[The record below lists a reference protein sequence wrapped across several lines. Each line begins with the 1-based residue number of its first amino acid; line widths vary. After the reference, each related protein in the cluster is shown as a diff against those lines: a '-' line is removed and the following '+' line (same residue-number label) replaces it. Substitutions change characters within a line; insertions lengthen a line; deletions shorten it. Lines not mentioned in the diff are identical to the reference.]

1 MDRLFNVIG
10 LMSGTSGDGVDASLT
25 KTDGNNVFMPISDKY
40 YEYPSSKKKKYHNLV
55 DKLKESNDLDKFK
68 VDIDILERLLTMFN
82 LEIIQDI
89 KKNCKV
95 SIDLIGY
102 HGQTIYH
109 NPKKG
114 ISRQLGNGNLLS
126 KLLNI
131 KIVYDF
137 RKNDILNGGQ
147 GAPLTPIFHVML
159 SNKLNLN
166 SAVILN
172 IGGILNATTI
182 FGDGNFLAT
191 DIGPGMCLID
201 KWIRLNSKLKFD
213 HNGLIS
219 SKGQIHMNLNLELE
233 NFYHFEKKKL
243 NENYIKSF
251 DVNDFDLAF
260 VRGLNLENG
269 AATLI
274 EYTAKIIFDYFSYIL
289 KKMEKFK
296 NKPVFIL
303 CGGGRRNKFLLK
315 RLKFNLRKNKYF
327 KNKKKCFNVI
337 DTYGI
342 DGDFIESQAFAYIAV
357 RSILNLPISFPYTTG
372 CKKECTGG
380 VII

>member
-1 MDRLFNVIG
+1 MDRIFNVIG

-25 KTDGNNVFMPISDKY
+25 KTDGNNVFTSISDKY
-40 YEYPSSKKKKYHNLV
+40 YEYPLLIKKKYHALI
-55 DKLKESNDLDKFK
+55 DKLKDYKDLNKFK
-68 VDIDILERLLTMFN
+68 ADIDELERLLTIFN

-89 KKNCKV
+89 KKNYKN

-109 NPKKG
+109 NPKKK

-137 RKNDILNGGQ
+137 RQNDILNGGQ

-166 SAVILN
+166 PVVILN

-182 FGDGNFLAT
+182 FEDGNFLAT

-213 HNGLIS
+213 HDGLIS
-219 SKGQIHMNLNLELE
+219 SKGQIHMNLDLELE
-233 NFYHFEKKKL
+233 NFFHFEQKKL

-289 KKMEKFK
+289 KKLEKFK
-296 NKPVFIL
+296 NKPAFIL
-303 CGGGRRNKFLLK
+303 CGGGRRNKFLLE
-315 RLKFNLRKNKYF
+315 RLKFNLRKNNFF
-327 KNKKKCFNVI
+327 KNQKKCFDVI
-337 DTYGI
+337 DNYGI

-357 RSILNLPISFPYTTG
+357 RSVLNLPISFPHTTG
-372 CKKECTGG
+372 CKTECTGG

>member
-1 MDRLFNVIG
+1 MDRIFNVIG

-25 KTDGNNVFMPISDKY
+25 KTDGNNVFTSISDKY
-40 YEYPSSKKKKYHNLV
+40 YEYPLLIKKKYHALI
-55 DKLKESNDLDKFK
+55 DKLKDYKDLNKFK
-68 VDIDILERLLTMFN
+68 ADIDELERLLTIFN

-89 KKNCKV
+89 KKNYKN

-109 NPKKG
+109 NPKKK

-137 RKNDILNGGQ
+137 RQNDILNGGQ

-166 SAVILN
+166 PVVILN

-182 FGDGNFLAT
+182 FEDGNFLAT

-201 KWIRLNSKLKFD
+201 KWIRLNSKLNFD
-213 HNGLIS
+213 HDGLLS
-219 SKGQIHMNLNLELE
+219 TKGQIHMNLDLELE
-233 NFYHFEKKKL
+233 NFFHFEQKKL

-289 KKMEKFK
+289 KKLEKFK
-296 NKPVFIL
+296 NKPAFIL
-303 CGGGRRNKFLLK
+303 CGGGRRNKFLLE
-315 RLKFNLRKNKYF
+315 RLKFNLRKNYFF
-327 KNKKKCFNVI
+327 KNQKKCFDVI
-337 DTYGI
+337 DNYGI

-357 RSILNLPISFPYTTG
+357 RSVLNLPISFPHTTG
-372 CKKECTGG
+372 CKTECTGG

>member
-10 LMSGTSGDGVDASLT
+10 LMSGTSGDGVDTSLT
-25 KTDGNNVFMPISDKY
+25 KTDGKNVFIPISDKY
-40 YEYPSSKKKKYHNLV
+40 YKYPVNIKKKYHSIV
-55 DKLKESNDLDKFK
+55 DKLKHNKNLKELKTE
-68 VDIDILERLLTMFN
+68 IDELERILTMFN
-82 LEIIQDI
+82 LKIIQDI
-89 KKNCKV
+89 KKNCKI

-114 ISRQLGNGNLLS
+114 ISRQLGNGKLLS

-131 KIVYDF
+131 KVVYNF
-137 RKNDILNGGQ
+137 RQNDILNGGQ

-159 SNKLNLN
+159 SKKLNLN

-182 FGDGNFLAT
+182 FENGNFLAT

-201 KWIRLNSKLKFD
+201 KWIRLNSKFKFD
-213 HNGLIS
+213 HEGLIS
-219 SKGQIHMNLNLELE
+219 SKGQIHMNLDLELE

-251 DVNDFDLAF
+251 DINDFDLTF

-289 KKMEKFK
+289 KKTEKFK
-296 NKPVFIL
+296 KKPELIL
-303 CGGGRRNKFLLK
+303 CGGGRRNKFLLE
-315 RLKFNLRKNKYF
+315 RLKINLNTNKHFKNQKKYF
-327 KNKKKCFNVI
+327 NII
-337 DTYGI
+337 DNYGI

-357 RSILNLPISFPYTTG
+357 RSILNLPISFPHTTG

-380 VII
+380 VVL

>member
-1 MDRLFNVIG
+1 MNRLFNVVG

-25 KTDGNNVFMPISDKY
+25 KTDGNNVFKSISDKY
-40 YEYPSSKKKKYHNLV
+40 YEYPSLLKKKYHALV
-55 DKLKESNDLDKFK
+55 DKLKDLKDLNKFK
-68 VDIDILERLLTMFN
+68 ADIDELERLLTIFN

-89 KKNCKV
+89 KKNFKNN
-95 SIDLIGY
+95 IDLIGY

-109 NPKKG
+109 NPKKK

-182 FGDGNFLAT
+182 FEDGNFLAT

-213 HNGLIS
+213 HDGLIS
-219 SKGQIHMNLNLELE
+219 SKGQIHMNLNFELE
-233 NFYHFEKKKL
+233 NFFHFEQKKL

-251 DVNDFDLAF
+251 DINDFDLAF

-274 EYTAKIIFDYFSYIL
+274 EYTAKIIFDYFSYII

-303 CGGGRRNKFLLK
+303 CGGGRHNKFLLE
-315 RLKFNLRKNKYF
+315 RLKFNLRKNKFF
-327 KNKKKCFNVI
+327 KNQKKYFNVI
-337 DTYGI
+337 DNYGI

-357 RSILNLPISFPYTTG
+357 RSVLNLPISFPHTTG

-380 VII
+380 VVI

>member
-1 MDRLFNVIG
+1 MDRIFNVIG

-25 KTDGNNVFMPISDKY
+25 KTDGNNVFTSISDKY
-40 YEYPSSKKKKYHNLV
+40 YEYPLLIKKKYHALI
-55 DKLKESNDLDKFK
+55 DKLKDYKDLNKFK
-68 VDIDILERLLTMFN
+68 ADIDELERLLTIFN

-89 KKNCKV
+89 KKNYKN

-109 NPKKG
+109 NPKKK

-137 RKNDILNGGQ
+137 RQNDILNGGQ

-166 SAVILN
+166 PAVILN

-182 FGDGNFLAT
+182 FEDGNFLAT

-213 HNGLIS
+213 HDGLIS
-219 SKGQIHMNLNLELE
+219 SKGQIHMNLDLELE
-233 NFYHFEKKKL
+233 NFFHFEQKKL

-289 KKMEKFK
+289 KKLEKFK

-303 CGGGRRNKFLLK
+303 CGGGRRNKFLLE
-315 RLKFNLRKNKYF
+315 RLKFNLRKNNFF
-327 KNKKKCFNVI
+327 KNQKKCFNVI
-337 DTYGI
+337 DNYGI
-342 DGDFIESQAFAYIAV
+342 DGDFIE
-357 RSILNLPISFPYTTG
+357 
-372 CKKECTGG
+372 
-380 VII
+380 

>member
-10 LMSGTSGDGVDASLT
+10 LMSGTSGDGVDTSLT
-25 KTDGNNVFMPISDKY
+25 KTDGKNVFIPISDKY
-40 YEYPSSKKKKYHNLV
+40 YKYPSNIKKKYHSIV
-55 DKLKESNDLDKFK
+55 DKLKHNKNLKGLKPE
-68 VDIDILERLLTMFN
+68 IIELERILTMFN
-82 LEIIQDI
+82 LKIIQDI
-89 KKNCKV
+89 KKNSKI

-114 ISRQLGNGNLLS
+114 ISRQLGNGKLLS

-131 KIVYDF
+131 KVVYNF
-137 RKNDILNGGQ
+137 RQNDILNGGQ

-159 SNKLNLN
+159 SKKLNLN

-182 FGDGNFLAT
+182 FENGNFLAT

-201 KWIRLNSKLKFD
+201 KWIRLNSKFKFD
-213 HNGLIS
+213 HDGLIS
-219 SKGQIHMNLNLELE
+219 SKGQIHMNLDLELE

-251 DVNDFDLAF
+251 DINDFDLTF

-269 AATLI
+269 AATLV

-289 KKMEKFK
+289 KKTEKFK
-296 NKPVFIL
+296 KKPELIL
-303 CGGGRRNKFLLK
+303 CGGGRRNKFLLE
-315 RLKFNLRKNKYF
+315 RLKINLKTNKHFKNQKKYF
-327 KNKKKCFNVI
+327 NII
-337 DTYGI
+337 DNYGI

-357 RSILNLPISFPYTTG
+357 RSILNLPISFPHTTG

-380 VII
+380 VVL

>member
-1 MDRLFNVIG
+1 MNRLFNVVG

-25 KTDGNNVFMPISDKY
+25 KTDGNNVFKSISDKY
-40 YEYPSSKKKKYHNLV
+40 YEYPSLLKKKYHALV
-55 DKLKESNDLDKFK
+55 DKLKDLKDLNKFK
-68 VDIDILERLLTMFN
+68 ADIDELERLLTIFN

-89 KKNCKV
+89 KKNFKNN
-95 SIDLIGY
+95 IDLIGY

-109 NPKKG
+109 NPKKK

-182 FGDGNFLAT
+182 FEDGNFLAT
-191 DIGPGMCLID
+191 DIGQGMCLID

-213 HNGLIS
+213 HDGLIS
-219 SKGQIHMNLNLELE
+219 SKGQIHMNLNFELE
-233 NFYHFEKKKL
+233 NFFHFEQKKL

-251 DVNDFDLAF
+251 DINDFDLAF

-289 KKMEKFK
+289 KKTEKFK
-296 NKPVFIL
+296 KKPELIL
-303 CGGGRRNKFLLK
+303 CGGGRRNKFLLE
-315 RLKFNLRKNKYF
+315 RLKINLNTNKHFKNQKKYF
-327 KNKKKCFNVI
+327 NII
-337 DTYGI
+337 DNYGI

-357 RSILNLPISFPYTTG
+357 RSILNLPISFPHTTG
-372 CKKECTGG
+372 CKKECSGG
-380 VII
+380 VIL

>member
-25 KTDGNNVFMPISDKY
+25 KTDGNNVFTSISDKY
-40 YEYPSSKKKKYHNLV
+40 YEYPPLIKKKYHSLV
-55 DKLKESNDLDKFK
+55 DKLKDLEDLNKFK
-68 VDIDILERLLTMFN
+68 ADIDNLERLLTIFN

-126 KLLNI
+126 KLLKI
-131 KIVYDF
+131 KIVYNF
-137 RKNDILNGGQ
+137 RQNDILNGGQ

-182 FGDGNFLAT
+182 FDDGSFLAT

-213 HNGLIS
+213 NQGLIS
-219 SKGQIHMNLNLELE
+219 SRGQIHMNLNFELE
-233 NFYHFEKKKL
+233 NFFHFEQKKL

-251 DVNDFDLAF
+251 DVNDFDLGF

-269 AATLI
+269 AATLT
-274 EYTAKIIFDYFSYIL
+274 EYTSKIIYDYFSYIL

-303 CGGGRRNKFLLK
+303 CGGGRRNKFLLE
-315 RLKFNLRKNKYF
+315 RIKFNLRKNKYF
-327 KNKKKCFNVI
+327 KNQKKCFSLI
-337 DTYGI
+337 DNYGI

-357 RSILNLPISFPYTTG
+357 RSVLNLPISFPHTTG

>member
-10 LMSGTSGDGVDASLT
+10 LMSGTSGDGVDSSLT

-40 YEYPSSKKKKYHNLV
+40 YEYPSVIKKKYHSII
-55 DKLKESNDLDKFK
+55 DKIRDYKDLNKFKADINDL
-68 VDIDILERLLTMFN
+68 ERILTMFN
-82 LEIIQDI
+82 LEIIKDI
-89 KKNCKV
+89 KKNCKDT
-95 SIDLIGY
+95 IDLIGY

-159 SNKLNLN
+159 SKKLNLN

-182 FGDGNFLAT
+182 FEDGNFLAT
-191 DIGPGMCLID
+191 DIGPGMCLVD
-201 KWIRLNSKLKFD
+201 KWIRLNSKFKFD
-213 HNGLIS
+213 HEGLIS

-251 DVNDFDLAF
+251 DINDFDLSF

-274 EYTAKIIFDYFSYIL
+274 EYTARIIFDYFSYIL

-296 NKPVFIL
+296 KKPVFIL
-303 CGGGRRNKFLLK
+303 CGGGRRNKFLLE
-315 RLKFNLRKNKYF
+315 RLNFNLSQNKYF
-327 KNKKKCFNVI
+327 NNQKEYFNII
-337 DTYGI
+337 DNYGI
-342 DGDFIESQAFAYIAV
+342 DGDFVESQAFAYIAV
-357 RSILNLPISFPYTTG
+357 RSFLSLPISFPHTTG

-380 VII
+380 IVI